1 MRFPGVLVS
10 KSSGDRLD
18 HQKMLQGRNS
28 IKKVPP
34 RHSTHMNEFVYQNF
48 SKNKKI
54 QKIKF
59 KIKNEP
65 PLKTPN
71 PEGYM
76 RTLKSQKVVSNR
88 SRTLISV
95 QGVVEHSKV

>member
-34 RHSTHMNEFVYQNF
+34 RHSTHMNEFLDQNF
-48 SKNKKI
+48 SKNKK
-54 QKIKF
+54 KHKTKF

-76 RTLKSQKVVSNR
+76 RTLKSKKVVSNR
-88 SRTLISV
+88 SGALISV
-95 QGVVEHSKV
+95 QGVLGRD